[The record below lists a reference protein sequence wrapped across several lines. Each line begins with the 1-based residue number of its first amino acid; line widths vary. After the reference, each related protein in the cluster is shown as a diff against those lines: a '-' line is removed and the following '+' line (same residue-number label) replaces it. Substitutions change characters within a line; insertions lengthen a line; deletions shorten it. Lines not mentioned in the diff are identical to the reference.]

1 MKPSD
6 LQEWEEKHGVI
17 PDNVIL
23 LVFFG
28 WGKYWPNK
36 KTYLGTD
43 LKNTSLLHFP
53 GTLLK

>member
-1 MKPSD
+1 MTPSD
-6 LQEWEEKHGVI
+6 LKEWEEKHGVI